1 MSTDLHRD
9 GGSRGGLKETDYPA
23 RVQLAW
29 RPQRRLPGEI
39 HLCSALGQPVCT
51 ASESVAYSQRL
62 NLTQLPNMP
71 SINSLYRQ
79 EAIVDPV

>member
-9 GGSRGGLKETDYPA
+9 GGSRRALKETDCPA

-39 HLCSALGQPVCT
+39 HLCSALGQPVYT
-51 ASESVAYSQRL
+51 ASESVAHSVCL

-71 SINSLYRQ
+71 SVNSSYRH